1 MPIYR
6 IADLNIKITPETKF
20 SINRLAPYMVDA
32 DKYDFQVTVSQQDI
46 DYELSVAQE
55 GGEIS
60 AEFIAVFRQ
69 ICTAVLQSYNGMFI
83 HSAAIK
89 YEKKAYLFTA
99 PSGTGKT
106 THIKLWKSL
115 LKDRVQ
121 IINGDKPLLR
131 EKDGVITVYGNPWN
145 GKEEYGRNISAP
157 LGGIFILKRS
167 TENRTAVVP
176 PFEALKGLLAQTM
189 RPTDKESA
197 ARLIDFLN
205 KIVNTIPVY
214 TLECTISDKAVQAAL
229 AEIESIGKCC

>member
-1 MPIYR
+1 M
-6 IADLNIKITPETKF
+6 
-20 SINRLAPYMVDA
+20 
-32 DKYDFQVTVSQQDI
+32 
-46 DYELSVAQE
+46 
-55 GGEIS
+55 
-60 AEFIAVFRQ
+60 
-69 ICTAVLQSYNGMFI
+69 
-83 HSAAIK
+83 
-89 YEKKAYLFTA
+89 
-99 PSGTGKT
+99 
-106 THIKLWKSL
+106 

-145 GKEEYGRNISAP
+145 GKEEYGSNISAP

-189 RPTDKESA
+189 RPTDKENA

>member
-89 YEKKAYLFTA
+89 YKKGI
-99 PSGTGKT
+99 P
-106 THIKLWKSL
+106 
-115 LKDRVQ
+115 
-121 IINGDKPLLR
+121 
-131 EKDGVITVYGNPWN
+131 VYRTQWN
-145 GKEEYGRNISAP
+145 GKNNAY
-157 LGGIFILKRS
+157 
-167 TENRTAVVP
+167 
-176 PFEALKGLLAQTM
+176 
-189 RPTDKESA
+189 
-197 ARLIDFLN
+197 
-205 KIVNTIPVY
+205 KIV
-214 TLECTISDKAVQAAL
+214 EKF
-229 AEIESIGKCC
+229 AEG